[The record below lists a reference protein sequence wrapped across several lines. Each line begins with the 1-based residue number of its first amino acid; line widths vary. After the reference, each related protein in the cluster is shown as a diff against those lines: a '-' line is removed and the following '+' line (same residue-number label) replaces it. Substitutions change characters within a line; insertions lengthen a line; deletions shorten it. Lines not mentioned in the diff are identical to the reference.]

1 MKRRQLYIKGRRF
14 ENEARKMLEEAGWL
28 VMRSAGS
35 KGPFDLAAF
44 GGLGSRLIQVKGVPA
59 SEAERVKLAVIAAGM
74 PASINVELWERTG
87 PSKFTV
93 TRMKRRKE
101 PSDVPQ
107 GPSFAL

>member
-1 MKRRQLYIKGRRF
+1 MKRRQRYIKGRAF

-44 GGLGSRLIQVKGVPA
+44 GGLGTRLIQVKGVAA
-59 SEAERVKLAVIAAGM
+59 SEADRVKLALIAAGM

-93 TRMKRRKE
+93 TRMKRRNGVA
-101 PSDVPQ
+101 DVPQ
-107 GPSFAL
+107 SASFAL